1 MPMPTTPPASD
12 LDKVSK
18 KWKTWLK
25 EEYDWQV
32 KVRAKLNKLWR
43 DAGYPSPPADLPPPP
58 KPPFK

>member
-1 MPMPTTPPASD
+1 MPTRAASD

-18 KWKTWLK
+18 KWKAWLK
-25 EEYDWQV
+25 AEYDWQV

-43 DAGYPSPPADLPPPP
+43 DADNPGPPADLPPPP